1 MLVLALAMA
10 SHSSGGKR
18 KAKPLEQKKIKMCGF
33 DLACDYSHGPLIHNK
48 ENHSSST
55 SKDINLCFDLISNG
69 FSMEAKNGK
78 IGGGQDQWL

>member
-1 MLVLALAMA
+1 MLVLALRMA

-33 DLACDYSHGPLIHNK
+33 NLAYDYSYGPLIHNK

-55 SKDINLCFDLISNG
+55 SKDINSCCDLIGNG
-69 FSMEAKNGK
+69 FSVEAKNGK
-78 IGGGQDQWL
+78 IGGGQD